1 MVAWL
6 MTDDKQTERMEF
18 LVTIRGHSAGGNG
31 RFPSNSLC
39 KTPGIL
45 RHCRHC
51 YNCRM
56 NNREAAQLFA
66 DVADML
72 AIRGDIIHR
81 VLSYRRAAEAIQEL
95 GRDINQV
102 YAAGELTD
110 IPGIGKTLAEKIEEM
125 LATGKL
131 AFYDKLA
138 EEIPPTLVEMLK
150 VDGLGPKRVK
160 QVYETLGITT
170 LAELNAAAQGGKLRD
185 LPGLGA
191 KSEAK
196 LVKAIEALARH
207 GDDRTPIELAWP
219 LAQEILAELET
230 LPGVQ
235 KTAVAGSLRRMKE
248 SIGDVDLLVAADEAA
263 PIMDY
268 FVHMPRVESISG
280 HGPTKSSVVLVNGI
294 QVDLR
299 VLPANRW
306 GTLLSYFTGS
316 KDHNVRLREL
326 ALKQGLSLNEHAF
339 TPTDGEGEEILC
351 DSEEKLYDVLNL
363 PYIMPTLREDRGE
376 IEAAQ
381 KGKLPDVIKIEQ
393 IVSDLH
399 MHTTWSDGKMTVLEM
414 AQAAQARGL
423 QHIVITDHSQGLGIA
438 NGLTPERL
446 WQQAEEIAAANTA
459 MGSDFR
465 ILHGTEMEIKADGSL
480 DFDDAVLARLD
491 FVIASLHVSLNQP
504 REQVMKR
511 ILNALQSPHVDMIAH
526 PTGRLLPDRP
536 GADLDME
543 QVLQTAVSTGTIL
556 EINANPRRLDLRDS
570 HVRRAVELGV
580 TLAINCDA
588 HHVDQFELLH
598 YGVATA
604 QRGWAGADQI
614 VNTWPL
620 PKLLTFLSQK
630 EAA

>member
-1 MVAWL
+1 
-6 MTDDKQTERMEF
+6 
-18 LVTIRGHSAGGNG
+18 
-31 RFPSNSLC
+31 
-39 KTPGIL
+39 
-45 RHCRHC
+45 
-51 YNCRM
+51 M
-56 NNREAAQLFA
+56 NNREVAKIFA
-66 DVADML
+66 DVANML

-81 VLSYRRAAEAIQEL
+81 VLSYRRASEAIQEL

-102 YAAGELTD
+102 YEVGELTD

-125 LATGKL
+125 LTTGKL

-138 EEIPPTLVEMLK
+138 QEIPPSLVEMLK

-170 LAELNAAAQGGKLRD
+170 LAELDTAAKAGKLRE
-185 LPGLGA
+185 LPKMGA

-207 GDDRTPIELAWP
+207 GDDRTPIGEAWP
-219 LAQEILAELET
+219 LAQQILAELEP
-230 LPGVQ
+230 LPGVV

-248 SIGDVDLLVAADEAA
+248 SIGDVDLLVAADDAA

-268 FVHMPRVESISG
+268 FVNMPRVESISG
-280 HGPTKSSVVLVNGI
+280 HGPTKSSVVLLNGM

-299 VLPANRW
+299 VLPIERW

-339 TPTDGEGEEILC
+339 TPTNDGGGADSAEILC
-351 DSEEKLYDVLNL
+351 DSEEKLYQVLNL
-363 PYIMPTLREDRGE
+363 PYILPTLREDRGE
-376 IEAAQ
+376 IEAALNGQ
-381 KGKLPDVIKIEQ
+381 LPQLIQIEQ

-414 AQAAQARGL
+414 AQAAQARGM
-423 QHIVITDHSQGLGIA
+423 QYIVITDHSQSLGIA
-438 NGLTPERL
+438 NGLTPARL
-446 WQQAEEIAAANTA
+446 WQQAEEIAAANEQ
-459 MGSDFR
+459 MGPEFR

-480 DFDDAVLARLD
+480 DFEDEVLARLD

-504 REQVMKR
+504 HEQVMKR
-511 ILNALQSPHVDMIAH
+511 IMNAMHNPHVDMIAH

-543 QVLQTAVSTGTIL
+543 TVLQTAVSTQTIL

-570 HVRRAVELGV
+570 HVRRAMELGV
-580 TLAINCDA
+580 LLSINCDA
-588 HHVDQFELLH
+588 HHVEQFDLLH

-604 QRGWAGADQI
+604 QRGWATGEMV
-614 VNTWPL
+614 VNSWPL
-620 PKLLTFLSQK
+620 AKLLTFLEEK
-630 EAA
+630 GR

>member
-1 MVAWL
+1 
-6 MTDDKQTERMEF
+6 
-18 LVTIRGHSAGGNG
+18 
-31 RFPSNSLC
+31 
-39 KTPGIL
+39 
-45 RHCRHC
+45 
-51 YNCRM
+51 M
-56 NNREAAQLFA
+56 NNREVAKIFA

-72 AIRGDIIHR
+72 SIRGDIIHR
-81 VLSYRRAAEAIQEL
+81 VLSYRKASEAIQEL
-95 GRDINQV
+95 GRDVNQV

-125 LATGKL
+125 LTTGKL
-131 AFYDKLA
+131 AFYEKLA
-138 EEIPPTLVEMLK
+138 KEIPPTLVEMLK

-170 LAELNAAAQGGKLRD
+170 LAELNTAAQEGKLRD

-196 LVKAIEALARH
+196 LVAAIAALARH
-207 GDDRTPIELAWP
+207 GDNRTSIGEAWP
-219 LAQEILAELET
+219 LAQEILAELAQ
-230 LPGVQ
+230 LPGVVQ
-235 KTAVAGSLRRMKE
+235 TAVAGSLRRMKE
-248 SIGDVDLLVAADEAA
+248 SIGDLDLLVAAREAA

-268 FVHMPRVESISG
+268 FVNMPRVESVSG
-280 HGPTKSSVVLVNGI
+280 HGPTKSSVVLHNGM

-299 VLPANRW
+299 VLPLERW

-316 KDHNVRLREL
+316 KDHNVRLREM

-339 TPTDGEGEEILC
+339 TPIAGGDEILC
-351 DSEEKLYDVLNL
+351 ASEAEVYRVLNL
-363 PYIMPTLREDRGE
+363 PYIIPTLREDRGE

-381 KGKLPDVIKIEQ
+381 RGKLPNVVQIEQ

-399 MHTTWSDGKMTVLEM
+399 MHTTWSDGKMSVLAM
-414 AQAAQARGL
+414 AQAAQARGM
-423 QHIVITDHSQGLGIA
+423 QYIVISDHSQSLGIA

-446 WQQAEEIAAANTA
+446 WQQAEEIAAANA
-459 MGSDFR
+459 QIGRDFR
-465 ILHGTEMEIKADGSL
+465 ILHGTEMEIRADGSL
-480 DFDDAVLARLD
+480 DFDDEVLARLD

-511 ILNALQSPHVDMIAH
+511 IMTALESPHVDMIGH

-543 QVLQTAVSTGTIL
+543 VVLQTAVSTQTIL
-556 EINANPRRLDLRDS
+556 EINANPHRLDLRDS
-570 HVRRAVELGV
+570 HVRRAVELGA

-588 HHVDQFELLH
+588 HHVDHFELLH

-604 QRGWAGADQI
+604 QRGWATADQV

-620 PKLLTFLSQK
+620 EKLLTFLANK
-630 EAA
+630 GK

>member
-1 MVAWL
+1 
-6 MTDDKQTERMEF
+6 
-18 LVTIRGHSAGGNG
+18 
-31 RFPSNSLC
+31 
-39 KTPGIL
+39 
-45 RHCRHC
+45 
-51 YNCRM
+51 M
-56 NNREAAQLFA
+56 NNREVAKIFA

-72 AIRGDIIHR
+72 SIRGDIIHR
-81 VLSYRRAAEAIQEL
+81 VLSYRKASEAIQEL
-95 GRDINQV
+95 GRDVNQV

-125 LATGKL
+125 LTTGKL
-131 AFYDKLA
+131 AFYEKLA
-138 EEIPPTLVEMLK
+138 KEIPPTLVEMLK

-170 LAELNAAAQGGKLRD
+170 LAELNTAAQEGKLRD

-196 LVKAIEALARH
+196 LVAAIAALARH
-207 GDDRTPIELAWP
+207 GDNRTSIGEAWP
-219 LAQEILAELET
+219 LAQEILAELAQ
-230 LPGVQ
+230 LPGVV

-248 SIGDVDLLVAADEAA
+248 SIGDLDLLVAASEAA

-268 FVHMPRVESISG
+268 FVNMPRVESVSG
-280 HGPTKSSVVLVNGI
+280 HGPTKSSVVLHNGM

-299 VLPANRW
+299 VLPLERW

-316 KDHNVRLREL
+316 KAHNVRLREM

-339 TPTDGEGEEILC
+339 TPMDGGDEILC
-351 DSEEKLYDVLNL
+351 ASEAEVYRVLNL
-363 PYIMPTLREDRGE
+363 PYIIPTLREDRGE

-381 KGKLPDVIKIEQ
+381 RGKLPSLVQIEQ

-399 MHTTWSDGKMTVLEM
+399 MHTTWSDGKMSVLAM
-414 AQAAQARGL
+414 AQAAQARGM
-423 QHIVITDHSQGLGIA
+423 QYMVISDHSQSLGIV

-446 WQQAEEIAAANTA
+446 WQQAEEIAAANEK
-459 MGSDFR
+459 MGPDFR

-480 DFDDAVLARLD
+480 DFDDEVLARLD

-511 ILNALQSPHVDMIAH
+511 IMTALENPHVDMIGH

-543 QVLQTAVSTGTIL
+543 VVLQTAVSTHTIL
-556 EINANPRRLDLRDS
+556 EINANPHRLDLRDS
-570 HVRRAVELGV
+570 HVRRAVELGA

-588 HHVDQFELLH
+588 HHVDHFELLH

-604 QRGWAGADQI
+604 QRGWATPDQV

-620 PKLLTFLSQK
+620 EKLLAFLANK
-630 EAA
+630 GK

>member
-1 MVAWL
+1 
-6 MTDDKQTERMEF
+6 
-18 LVTIRGHSAGGNG
+18 
-31 RFPSNSLC
+31 
-39 KTPGIL
+39 
-45 RHCRHC
+45 
-51 YNCRM
+51 M
-56 NNREAAQLFA
+56 NNREVAKIFA

-72 AIRGDIIHR
+72 SIRGDIIHR
-81 VLSYRRAAEAIQEL
+81 VLSYRKASEAIQEL
-95 GRDINQV
+95 GRDVNQV

-125 LATGKL
+125 LTTGKL
-131 AFYDKLA
+131 AFYEKLA
-138 EEIPPTLVEMLK
+138 IEIPPTLVEMLK

-170 LAELNAAAQGGKLRD
+170 LAELNTAAQEGKLRD

-196 LVKAIEALARH
+196 LVAAIAALARH
-207 GDDRTPIELAWP
+207 GDNRTSIGEAWP
-219 LAQEILAELET
+219 LAQEILAELAQ
-230 LPGVQ
+230 LPGVV

-248 SIGDVDLLVAADEAA
+248 SIGDLDLLVAASEAA

-268 FVHMPRVESISG
+268 FVNMPRVESVSG
-280 HGPTKSSVVLVNGI
+280 HGPTKSSVVLHNGM

-299 VLPANRW
+299 VLPLERW

-316 KDHNVRLREL
+316 KDHNVRLREM

-339 TPTDGEGEEILC
+339 TPMDGGDEILC
-351 DSEEKLYDVLNL
+351 ASEAEVYRVLNL
-363 PYIMPTLREDRGE
+363 PYIIPTLREDRGE

-381 KGKLPDVIKIEQ
+381 KGQLPNLVQIEQ

-399 MHTTWSDGKMTVLEM
+399 MHTTWSDGKMSVLAM
-414 AQAAQARGL
+414 AQAAQARGM
-423 QHIVITDHSQGLGIA
+423 QYMVISDHSQSLGIA

-446 WQQAEEIAAANTA
+446 WQQAEEIAAANEK
-459 MGSDFR
+459 MGPDFR
-465 ILHGTEMEIKADGSL
+465 ILHGTEMEIRADGSL
-480 DFDDAVLARLD
+480 DFDDEVLARLD

-511 ILNALQSPHVDMIAH
+511 IMTALENPHVDMIGH
-526 PTGRLLPDRP
+526 PTGRLLPDRS

-543 QVLQTAVSTGTIL
+543 VVLQTAVSTHTIL
-556 EINANPRRLDLRDS
+556 EINANPHRLDLRDS

-588 HHVDQFELLH
+588 HHVDHFELLH

-604 QRGWAGADQI
+604 QRGWATPDQV

-620 PKLLTFLSQK
+620 EKLLAFLANK
-630 EAA
+630 GK

>member
-1 MVAWL
+1 MPYGVRFAW
-6 MTDDKQTERMEF
+6 TVDEA
-18 LVTIRGHSAGGNG
+18 IGGT
-31 RFPSNSLC
+31 FW
-39 KTPGIL
+39 
-45 RHCRHC
+45 
-51 YNCRM
+51 NCLTAVIIAAM
-56 NNREAAQLFA
+56 NNREVAKIFA

-72 AIRGDIIHR
+72 SIRGDIIHR
-81 VLSYRRAAEAIQEL
+81 VLSYRKASEAIQEL
-95 GRDINQV
+95 GRDVNQV

-125 LATGKL
+125 LTTGKL
-131 AFYDKLA
+131 AFYEKLA
-138 EEIPPTLVEMLK
+138 IEIPPTLVEMLK

-170 LAELNAAAQGGKLRD
+170 LAELNTAAQEGKLRD

-196 LVKAIEALARH
+196 LVAAIAALARH
-207 GDDRTPIELAWP
+207 GDNRTSIGEAWP
-219 LAQEILAELET
+219 LAQEILAELAQ
-230 LPGVQ
+230 LPGVV

-248 SIGDVDLLVAADEAA
+248 SIGDLDLLVAASEAA

-268 FVHMPRVESISG
+268 FVNMPRVESVSG
-280 HGPTKSSVVLVNGI
+280 HGPTKSSVVLHNGM

-299 VLPANRW
+299 VLPLERW

-316 KDHNVRLREL
+316 KDHNVRLREM

-339 TPTDGEGEEILC
+339 TPMDGGDEILC
-351 DSEEKLYDVLNL
+351 ASEAEVYRVLNL
-363 PYIMPTLREDRGE
+363 PYIIPTLREDRGE

-381 KGKLPDVIKIEQ
+381 RGKLPSLVQIEQ

-399 MHTTWSDGKMTVLEM
+399 MHTTLSDGKMSVLAM
-414 AQAAQARGL
+414 AQAAQARGM
-423 QHIVITDHSQGLGIA
+423 QYMVISDHSQSLGIA

-446 WQQAEEIAAANTA
+446 WQQAEEIAAANEK
-459 MGSDFR
+459 MGPDFR

-480 DFDDAVLARLD
+480 DFDDEVLARLD

-511 ILNALQSPHVDMIAH
+511 IMMALENPHVDMIGH

-543 QVLQTAVSTGTIL
+543 VVLQTAVATHTIL
-556 EINANPRRLDLRDS
+556 EINANPHRLDLRDS
-570 HVRRAVELGV
+570 HVRRAVELGA

-588 HHVDQFELLH
+588 HHVDHFELLH

-604 QRGWAGADQI
+604 QRGWATPDQV

-620 PKLLTFLSQK
+620 EKLLAFLANK
-630 EAA
+630 GK

>member
-1 MVAWL
+1 
-6 MTDDKQTERMEF
+6 
-18 LVTIRGHSAGGNG
+18 
-31 RFPSNSLC
+31 
-39 KTPGIL
+39 
-45 RHCRHC
+45 
-51 YNCRM
+51 M
-56 NNREAAQLFA
+56 NNREVAKIFA

-72 AIRGDIIHR
+72 SIRGDIIHR
-81 VLSYRRAAEAIQEL
+81 VLSYRKASEAIHEL
-95 GRDINQV
+95 GRDVNQV

-125 LATGKL
+125 LTTGKL
-131 AFYDKLA
+131 EFYEKLA
-138 EEIPPTLVEMLK
+138 KEIPPTLVEMLK

-170 LAELNAAAQGGKLRD
+170 LAELNTAAQEGKLRD

-196 LVKAIEALARH
+196 LVAAIAALARH
-207 GDDRTPIELAWP
+207 GDNRTSIGEAWP
-219 LAQEILAELET
+219 LAQEILAELAQ
-230 LPGVQ
+230 LPGVV

-248 SIGDVDLLVAADEAA
+248 SIGDVDLLVAADDAA

-268 FVHMPRVESISG
+268 FVQMPRVESVSG
-280 HGPTKSSVVLVNGI
+280 HGPTKSSVVLHNGM

-299 VLPANRW
+299 VLPLERW

-326 ALKQGLSLNEHAF
+326 ALKQGLTLNEHAF
-339 TPTDGEGEEILC
+339 TPLDGGDEILC
-351 DSEEKLYDVLNL
+351 ASEEALYKVFNF
-363 PYIMPTLREDRGE
+363 PYILPTLREDRGE

-381 KGKLPDVIKIEQ
+381 KGQLPDVVRIEQ
-393 IVSDLH
+393 IVADLH
-399 MHTTWSDGKMTVLEM
+399 MHTTWSDGKMSVLGM
-414 AQAAQARGL
+414 AQAAQTRGL
-423 QHIVITDHSQGLGIA
+423 RYIVISDHSQSLGIA

-446 WQQAEEIAAANTA
+446 WQQAEEIAAANA
-459 MGSDFR
+459 QMGPDFR
-465 ILHGTEMEIKADGSL
+465 ILHGTEMEIRADGSL
-480 DFDDAVLARLD
+480 DFDDGVLARLD

-511 ILNALQSPHVDMIAH
+511 IMTALENPHVDMIGH

-543 QVLQTAVSTGTIL
+543 LVLQTAVATQTIL
-556 EINANPRRLDLRDS
+556 EINANPHRLDLRDS
-570 HVRRAVELGV
+570 HVRRAVELGA

-588 HHVDQFELLH
+588 HHVDHFELLH

-604 QRGWAGADQI
+604 QRGWATAETV

-620 PKLLTFLSQK
+620 EKLLAFLAK
-630 EAA
+630 RK